1 MDKKAFVGY
10 DDSDTEPESSE
21 EDEYEE
27 DIAQSQ
33 KSWSSTNSKNS
44 DGDYSYHTANGL
56 DFLEESANNGDYT
69 DKTISFNIY
78 SAMMP
83 PC

>member
-10 DDSDTEPESSE
+10 DDSDTEPESTE
-21 EDEYEE
+21 EDEFDE

-56 DFLEESANNGDYT
+56 DFLAGVAICLSIFLNSLPLYIILG
-69 DKTISFNIY
+69 ILS
-78 SAMMP
+78 S
-83 PC
+83 